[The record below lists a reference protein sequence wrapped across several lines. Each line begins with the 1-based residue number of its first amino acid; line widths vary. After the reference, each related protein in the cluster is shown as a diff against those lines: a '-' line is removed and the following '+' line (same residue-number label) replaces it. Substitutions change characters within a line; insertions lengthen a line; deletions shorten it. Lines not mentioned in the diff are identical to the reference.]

1 VSEASSAA
9 IDYPGAPPQEAEA
22 VGRIVT
28 RTRHWEDG
36 VGKDFHRKNQR
47 LYEQYR
53 GFRRWE
59 HQWNRAS
66 ANDRDGYVYEAK
78 KKWGAELHIPMSFRT
93 IETVVP
99 RAIANAPKL
108 LYLPRDEQW
117 RPNVQSVQLLIDAQQ
132 EQIDI
137 DLPFQGCMRAGQ
149 MYGLGVTKTYWDKRV
164 QMSRRMEPRTIPQP
178 PEQGGTH
185 YLGDPKPRV
194 LFDDPRCEDLDVF
207 DFMWDPYGYDTR
219 SCDWMAQKVWL
230 TLPAC
235 LERLAVNGGPWDS
248 VTAQTLD
255 EDAIRKLPGS
265 AQRYDEIWT
274 RRMEASGFHTKSA
287 TEHGEQIH
295 EVIEWHDGQT
305 VFTVLDRQI
314 LVKVCENPCGE
325 MPFQIYRPT
334 PLQHQMVGIGALEP
348 LEHLQRELDTL
359 RSQRRDLVTLA
370 LCAGYAYD
378 ASAVDPDAV
387 TFGPATLI
395 EVEGDPRAALMPLT
409 PREVPGSGFQEEGS
423 IRTDIEAVS
432 GLADALDN
440 SPGGQSSTATEAQLV
455 QASLGRRIELGARR
469 FELEV
474 VRHVARQFLY
484 LDQREIKAT
493 RSIAVPGKEPEAID
507 TEASRYKWYN
517 IGPGELEG
525 EYEIVV
531 EGGSMAAR
539 NIPQDRADAAQ
550 IFNTVAHDWF
560 INPTK
565 ARMRFLELMG
575 VKHPQAWLRDPEPSV
590 PQATL
595 RFLLQ
600 AGVDPSLLA
609 QSVLHAREVTAPQ
622 EGPSA
627 GQITSMGGT
636 GEGQRP

>member
-1 VSEASSAA
+1 VPEASSTA

-185 YLGDPKPRV
+185 YLGEPKPRV

-219 SCDWMAQKVWL
+219 SCDSPRVLGTVGGEWWTVGQCDRTDLGRGCDSETPWL
-230 TLPAC
+230 
-235 LERLAVNGGPWDS
+235 
-248 VTAQTLD
+248 
-255 EDAIRKLPGS
+255 S
-265 AQRYDEIWT
+265 AAL
-274 RRMEASGFHTKSA
+274 RR
-287 TEHGEQIH
+287 
-295 EVIEWHDGQT
+295 
-305 VFTVLDRQI
+305 
-314 LVKVCENPCGE
+314 N
-325 MPFQIYRPT
+325 
-334 PLQHQMVGIGALEP
+334 
-348 LEHLQRELDTL
+348 LDTPHGGF
-359 RSQRRDLVTLA
+359 RVSHQI
-370 LCAGYAYD
+370 GY
-378 ASAVDPDAV
+378 
-387 TFGPATLI
+387 
-395 EVEGDPRAALMPLT
+395 R
-409 PREVPGSGFQEEGS
+409 
-423 IRTDIEAVS
+423 
-432 GLADALDN
+432 
-440 SPGGQSSTATEAQLV
+440 
-455 QASLGRRIELGARR
+455 ARR
-469 FELEV
+469 
-474 VRHVARQFLY
+474 
-484 LDQREIKAT
+484 
-493 RSIAVPGKEPEAID
+493 
-507 TEASRYKWYN
+507 
-517 IGPGELEG
+517 
-525 EYEIVV
+525 
-531 EGGSMAAR
+531 
-539 NIPQDRADAAQ
+539 AD
-550 IFNTVAHDWF
+550 
-560 INPTK
+560 P
-565 ARMRFLELMG
+565 
-575 VKHPQAWLRDPEPSV
+575 
-590 PQATL
+590 
-595 RFLLQ
+595 
-600 AGVDPSLLA
+600 
-609 QSVLHAREVTAPQ
+609 
-622 EGPSA
+622 
-627 GQITSMGGT
+627 
-636 GEGQRP
+636 